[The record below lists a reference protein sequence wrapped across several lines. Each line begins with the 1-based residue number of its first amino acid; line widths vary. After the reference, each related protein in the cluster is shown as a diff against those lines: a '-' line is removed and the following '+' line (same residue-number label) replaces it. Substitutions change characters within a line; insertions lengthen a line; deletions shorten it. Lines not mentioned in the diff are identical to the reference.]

1 LLQHLIF
8 HFSSSELHGNGDDGI
23 TAVSAVIPR

>member
-1 LLQHLIF
+1 MGFRVAQI
-8 HFSSSELHGNGDDGI
+8 SELHGNGDGGS